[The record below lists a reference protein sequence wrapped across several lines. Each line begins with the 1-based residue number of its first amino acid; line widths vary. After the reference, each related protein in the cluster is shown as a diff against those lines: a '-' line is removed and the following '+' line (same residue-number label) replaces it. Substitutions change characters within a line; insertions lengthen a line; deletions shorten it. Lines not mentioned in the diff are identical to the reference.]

1 MGNFFKQPELR
12 QFSMKPRY
20 YSEEKERMEEL
31 KRRVGDDV
39 ADEEERTERIRESFE
54 RRRTRKANPR
64 NKVLSPTRVFVFA
77 ILIILFIMI
86 VTGTR
91 LVF

>member
-1 MGNFFKQPELR
+1 MGSFFKQPELR

-31 KRRVGDDV
+31 KRRIGEDAVE
-39 ADEEERTERIRESFE
+39 EEERADRIRESFE
-54 RRRTRKANPR
+54 RRRTRRANPR
-64 NKVLSPTRVFVFA
+64 NKILSPTRVFVFA

>member
-1 MGNFFKQPELR
+1 
-12 QFSMKPRY
+12 
-20 YSEEKERMEEL
+20 MEEL
-31 KRRVGDDV
+31 KRRVGED
-39 ADEEERTERIRESFE
+39 AANEEERSERIREAFE

-77 ILIILFIMI
+77 ILVVLFIMI
-86 VTGTR
+86 ITGTR

>member
-31 KRRVGDDV
+31 KRRVGDDA